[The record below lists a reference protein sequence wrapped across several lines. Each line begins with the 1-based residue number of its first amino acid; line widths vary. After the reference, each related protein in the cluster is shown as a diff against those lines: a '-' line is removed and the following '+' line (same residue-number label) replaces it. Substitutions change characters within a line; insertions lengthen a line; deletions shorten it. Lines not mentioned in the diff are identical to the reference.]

1 MVTIKFL
8 LYKKHNLQMSLTNFT
23 EVAQLEAQDSQN
35 CAMFNRIAYLGAATV
50 SLHSIVMPK

>member
-1 MVTIKFL
+1 VVNNKFL

-23 EVAQLEAQDSQN
+23 EVAQEAQDSQN

-50 SLHSIVMPK
+50 SLH